1 MKLLSVLHV
10 VSPEMLQLPYVDAI
24 ESATFDATGGKLYS
38 FRNDF
43 EIAVPPGAV
52 PEGSTITVKV
62 GACTH
67 GPFSLQKNWYL
78 ISGIFCVV
86 ADGTFKLPVSITMQH
101 CMELPEYKRTSQI
114 LLLRANEND
123 ITESGEYIFSPVD
136 CPDVSDS
143 LPHLIFQ
150 MKEFCVLCAVY
161 KPHSSRRV
169 ERESSS
175 DSTGGLAL
183 QLVRQAAL
191 DDPSSEGISP
201 QSSVEQD
208 TPCTHPSNSRC
219 QHCSSIDSDPASSPL
234 LSSGENPLMTKT
246 KRKPLKRR
254 QAPVY
259 SRADSHEKRKC
270 TVKYSLL
277 FFEPKDTQQRQ
288 FDVYVYACQDCHVSI
303 EVSWL
308 L

>member
-1 MKLLSVLHV
+1 
-10 VSPEMLQLPYVDAI
+10 MLQLPYVGEI
-24 ESATFDATGGKLYS
+24 ESATFDATGGKFYS

-52 PEGSTITVKV
+52 PEGRTIAVKV

-67 GPFSLQKNWYL
+67 GPFSIQENWYL

-86 ADGTFKLPVSITMQH
+86 ADGTFERPVNVTMQH
-101 CMELPEYKRTSQI
+101 CMELPEYKQTPQI
-114 LLLRANEND
+114 MLLRANEND

-143 LPHLIFQ
+143 LPHLTFQ
-150 MKEFCVLCAVY
+150 MTEFCVLCAAY
-161 KPHSSRRV
+161 KPHSSRRL

-191 DDPSSEGISP
+191 DDPSSEGVSP
-201 QSSVEQD
+201 QSSVEHD
-208 TPCTHPSNSRC
+208 TPAHDSECMHPSNSRC
-219 QHCSSIDSDPASSPL
+219 QHCSSIDSDPGSSAL
-234 LSSGENPLMTKT
+234 LSSGESPFMTKA

-254 QAPVY
+254 QAPPY
-259 SRADSHEKRKC
+259 SRVDSHEKRKC
-270 TVKYSLL
+270 TVKYCLL

-288 FDVYVYACQDCHVSI
+288 FDVYVYACQDCSVSI
-303 EVSWL
+303 EVS
-308 L
+308 